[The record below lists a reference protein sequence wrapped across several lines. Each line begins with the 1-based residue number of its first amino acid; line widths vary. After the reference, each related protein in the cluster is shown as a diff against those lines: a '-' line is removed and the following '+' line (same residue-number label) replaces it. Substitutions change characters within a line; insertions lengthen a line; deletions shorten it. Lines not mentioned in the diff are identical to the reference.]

1 MQRAGAPPRIGPW
14 RLELRRTAELIG
26 VFGLA
31 VAQPTFD
38 LLGKNAGLFVAW
50 NATVPRSLALVLLV
64 ILGPPLVALALEM
77 LVGLV
82 VPPARA
88 GAHTVMLAIGIG
100 VVVSEAV
107 KHASD
112 LGPVPLYVVGIVGA
126 VGGAVLVAR
135 HPVLH

>member
-1 MQRAGAPPRIGPW
+1 MQRAGTTPRIGPW
-14 RLELRRTAELIG
+14 RLELRRAAELIG

-50 NATVPRSLALVLLV
+50 NATVPRALALVALV
-64 ILGPPLVALALEM
+64 ILGPALLALALEM

-82 VPPARA
+82 VAQARPA
-88 GAHTVMLAIGIG
+88 AHSALLALGIG
-100 VVVSEAV
+100 VIVAEAV

-112 LGPVPLYVVGIVGA
+112 LGPT
-126 VGGAVLVAR
+126 
-135 HPVLH
+135 